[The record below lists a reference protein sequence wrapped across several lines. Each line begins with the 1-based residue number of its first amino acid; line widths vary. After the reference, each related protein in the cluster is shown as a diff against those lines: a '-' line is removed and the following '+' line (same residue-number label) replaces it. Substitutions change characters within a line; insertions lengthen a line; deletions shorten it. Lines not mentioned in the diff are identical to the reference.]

1 MAIIVVTIL
10 CIVMIVTG
18 GMALSQGIL
27 TSADTA
33 AFSVEDISVREGE
46 MTRTELDAVRAAQM
60 HWADLLRITVENSGQ
75 TKLASFNKWDLIVNY
90 FDSGGTYHSEWLP
103 YSEESPGENEWQKA
117 KLCLNGQG
125 EFFEPGIMNP
135 EEELVI
141 LANLNPPPGN
151 DTTGN
156 ITITTPNGINDS
168 IPFSC
173 LSYALLTPHS
183 ENMTIAGTEYF
194 ELVEATPGDGTA
206 ITETTDLFNA
216 GEASKKM
223 MHDENDSSRPARHL
237 FPLTGITQIPAAN
250 WTVYYRCRTLGFE
263 GIEENDVNFNISIFI
278 HGSDG
283 LIKTIIAMDAAKAYL
298 TPDEVDTW
306 VTKSATY
313 NFPGYSVADDDDYL
327 EIVYYGQTDSQG
339 PDSPGYMQIRIDD
352 SSLDESYQTRIEA

>member
-10 CIVMIVTG
+10 CIVLIVTG

-46 MTRTELDAVRAAQM
+46 MTRTELDAVRAAHM
-60 HWADLLRITVENSGQ
+60 HWADQLRITVENSGQ
-75 TKLASFNKWDLIVNY
+75 TRLASFSKWDLIVNY
-90 FDSGGTYHSEWLP
+90 YDGGGTYHSEWLP
-103 YSEESPGENEWQKA
+103 YNEETPGANEWQKA
-117 KLCLNGQG
+117 KLCLNGEA

-141 LANLNPPPGN
+141 LANLSPLPGN

-183 ENMTIAGTEYF
+183 ENMTIASTEYF

-237 FPLTGITQIPAAN
+237 FPLIGITQIPSAN
-250 WTVYYRCRTLGFE
+250 WTVYYRCRTLGF
-263 GIEENDVNFNISIFI
+263 GSIEENDVNFNISIFI
-278 HGSDG
+278 R
-283 LIKTIIAMDAAKAYL
+283 
-298 TPDEVDTW
+298 
-306 VTKSATY
+306 
-313 NFPGYSVADDDDYL
+313 
-327 EIVYYGQTDSQG
+327 G
-339 PDSPGYMQIRIDD
+339 P
-352 SSLDESYQTRIEA
+352 